1 MTKNTVSINRAPVLT
16 LWAAVVA
23 ERLGYEPDAALTL
36 GKGVA
41 GLNAQSKGR
50 TLGIFGPPKAPEG
63 GGPPRK
69 TGLGEEFWVEV
80 CGRPVP
86 AKNTEDGVR
95 AVIKDQPI
103 DPAKVQKYLA
113 GKFGEDLP
121 AVRARSLPTQL
132 TRCMRD
138 SARPSAPA
146 SGAGARRVSSTSTS
160 SAPWAARA
168 EGKAGSGCP
177 STVDASVAAGG
188 RE

>member
-23 ERLGYEPDAALTL
+23 ERLGYEPDGALTL

-50 TLGIFGPPKAPEG
+50 TLGIFGPPKAPEH

-86 AKNTEDGVR
+86 AKNTDDGVR

-113 GKFGEDLP
+113 GKFGDDLP
-121 AVRARSLPTQL
+121 AVRAAMDDLAGSFPPEELAGAAYSLYERFRPTISPGKRGWGQKGELDLDFVRSL
-132 TRCMRD
+132 
-138 SARPSAPA
+138 
-146 SGAGARRVSSTSTS
+146 G
-160 SAPWAARA
+160 
-168 EGKAGSGCP
+168 GKG
-177 STVDASVAAGG
+177 
-188 RE
+188 